1 MCKCCLYCTD
11 VPQFR
16 WTCVDVMVWCQKI
29 LNLHCTCST
38 TVTFTKSKTKCTTKF
53 VLNKYKNYWSNPGLL
68 PNNNDICL
76 CQYLTI
82 CV

>member
-11 VPQFR
+11 VSQFR
-16 WTCVDVMVWCQKI
+16 WTCDGVVSKNTKHTLYMYI
-29 LNLHCTCST
+29 FACST

-76 CQYLTI
+76 CQ
-82 CV
+82 